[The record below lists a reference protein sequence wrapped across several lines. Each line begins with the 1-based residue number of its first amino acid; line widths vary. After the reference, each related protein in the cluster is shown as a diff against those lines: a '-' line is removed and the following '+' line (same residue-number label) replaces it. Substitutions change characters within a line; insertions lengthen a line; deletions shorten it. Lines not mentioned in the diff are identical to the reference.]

1 MTVFIDTAVIMFAGG
16 REHLLREPCRAVLRH
31 TESGRLPAVTS
42 TEVIQEIFY
51 RFSVVGSRER
61 GFQMADS
68 ALDLFAPVLP
78 ITHAVMQRM
87 AGLVTRYQHLT
98 ARDLVHV
105 STCIEEGISAI
116 VTPDQG
122 FDQVV
127 EVRRVP
133 VDDEVTIRAYLQ

>member
-16 REHLLREPCRAVLRH
+16 REHALREPCRAVLRH
-31 TESGRLPAVTS
+31 VESGRLPAVTS
-42 TEVIQEIFY
+42 AEVIQEIFH
-51 RFSVVGSRER
+51 RFTVVGSRER
-61 GFQMADS
+61 GAQMADS

-78 ITHAVMQRM
+78 VTHAVMQRM
-87 AGLVTRYQHLT
+87 AGLVARYPHLT

-105 STCIEEGISAI
+105 ATCIEEGISAI

-133 VDDEVTIRAYLQ
+133 VDDAAAIRAYIR